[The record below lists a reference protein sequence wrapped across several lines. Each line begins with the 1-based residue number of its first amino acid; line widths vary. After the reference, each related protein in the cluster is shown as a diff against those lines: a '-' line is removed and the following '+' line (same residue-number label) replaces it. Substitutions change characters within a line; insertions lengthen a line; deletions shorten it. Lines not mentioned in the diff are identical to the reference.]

1 MAFSKAFFSLVM
13 SSSGGQGMVNREILP
28 QNALQHDNSCVVNF
42 GVKLKIAV
50 TGVCSKARES
60 LTKWFI

>member
-1 MAFSKAFFSLVM
+1 
-13 SSSGGQGMVNREILP
+13 MVNREILP